1 MKPAEKGSA
10 VVVWDRHSYLK
21 EVKQELSDSSI
32 YKGVK
37 VPEKCFV
44 DSVHESNKIFAN
56 LERKN
61 NIQEKEKNYFKF
73 NFKKATNVEKF
84 YLLAKT
90 HSPKTPCTGFL
101 V

>member
-1 MKPAEKGSA
+1 MI
-10 VVVWDRHSYLK
+10 VVSVSVLK
-21 EVKQELSDSSI
+21 FLRNV
-32 YKGVK
+32 
-37 VPEKCFV
+37 FV
-44 DSVHESNKIFAN
+44 DSVDESNKIFAN

-90 HSPKTPCTGFL
+90 HSPKTPCTSFP